1 MPISGGGSLGS
12 VTLYTDV
19 ARTQVATAQQ
29 VIDAF
34 SAGGVRISA
43 TSGDNE
49 IVMTVLTIAHP
60 TIATATQ
67 TADDESSPAAVLLT
81 ADPITLKLIGFKLM
95 E

>member
-1 MPISGGGSLGS
+1 MPISSGGSLGS

-34 SAGGVRISA
+34 SAGGVRIST

-49 IVMTVLTIAHP
+49 IVATVLTIAHP
-60 TIATATQ
+60 TIATQ
-67 TADDESSPAAVLLT
+67 TAGDESSPAAVLLI
-81 ADPITLKLIGFKLM
+81 ADPITLKLAGLKLM